1 MVRARRPQNLS
12 RPSGC
17 HLGTPA
23 GTGSACIDTSQRV
36 STSLVSDGRRLAT
49 LVLLLAASLL
59 IGNATTALWDQDEA
73 AYAGFAR
80 RMLLG
85 EGSWVVPEYPYSQ
98 PHRKPPMAFWLMAGS
113 YAALGINEFA
123 ARLPSTL
130 SVAGSAACLWFFG
143 GFLVGR
149 RTARLAAIVL
159 ASSLFVLNM
168 GKIAL
173 TDGVLLACQTVAAL
187 ALLRGAVRPS
197 WGAFVVL
204 WSAVAV
210 GVLVKGP
217 PILILVGGMFLF
229 LLVFH
234 RRRRNLV
241 HLHPWLGLPLAL
253 LPTIIWLSL
262 AWQEDQRY
270 VLFLGYWYIARR
282 VGGSVFGQVGLPG
295 THLLIMFVA
304 LLPWTAYL
312 PAALRDVAR
321 GLWKRRLAAVLLASW
336 LFGGWVLWEIPASKL
351 PTYALGAY
359 PALAL
364 LIARVITQYTR
375 RPPTWERD
383 RLLRFGFSAQIV
395 AAVLAAAALTA
406 MGFWVAEPWAK
417 LLGVAP
423 AAVLLIV
430 VVAALRIA
438 RRRSQDD
445 VAFLLASGGLIA
457 HLLFWATIVPGMD
470 SLRGAPRALAHLV
483 ASRSPSGTTV
493 VVGRRMLSP
502 SLPFYV
508 EQAGLRFDDVLAERE
523 PRPRVVA
530 DWSLL
535 WRGQIREL
543 VRQVEAQNPPRLP
556 RAEEDALRLA
566 RVRAA
571 LGRPAPTALVLDQ
584 VQHESLAAEL
594 AGRTVVAVRAWLI
607 DKLEFTTYVVVLP
620 AGPRV
625 RIGGPKRDSVPE
637 TASFIGR

>member
-1 MVRARRPQNLS
+1 MGPVQSRQNLPGP
-12 RPSGC
+12 RGRY
-17 HLGTPA
+17 LGKPA
-23 GTGSACIDTSQRV
+23 GTGSTGIDTHQRA
-36 STSLVSDGRRLAT
+36 STPLVSDRRRLAT
-49 LVLLLAASLL
+49 LTLLLAASLL
-59 IGNATTALWDQDEA
+59 VGNATTALWDQDEG

-85 EGSWVVPEYPYSQ
+85 ESSWVVPDYPYSQ

-130 SVAGSAACLWFFG
+130 AVAGSAACLWFFG

-149 RTARLAAIVL
+149 RAARLAAIVL

-187 ALLRGAVRPS
+187 SLLRGVIRPS
-197 WGAFVVL
+197 WGAFAVL

-253 LPTIIWLSL
+253 LPTVLWLSL

-321 GLWKRRLAAVLLASW
+321 GLRKRRLAAVLLASW

-364 LIARVITQYTR
+364 LIARVVTRYSR

-383 RLLRFGFSAQIV
+383 RLLRFGFTAQVV
-395 AAVLAAAALTA
+395 ATAILGAALTA
-406 MGFWVAEPWAK
+406 MGVWVGEPWAK
-417 LLGVAP
+417 VLGVVP
-423 AAVLLIV
+423 AGVLLLV
-430 VVAALRIA
+430 VIAASRLA

-445 VAFLLASGGLIA
+445 VAFLFASGGLVA
-457 HLLFWATIVPGMD
+457 HLLFWATIVPGID
-470 SLRGAPRALAHLV
+470 PLRGAPRALANYV
-483 ASRSPSGTTV
+483 ASQSPRDTSV
-493 VVGRRMLSP
+493 VVGRRVLSP

-508 EQAGLRFDDVLAERE
+508 EQAGLRFEDVMAETE

-530 DWSLL
+530 DWALL
-535 WRGQIREL
+535 WRGRVREL

-571 LGRPAPTALVLDQ
+571 LSRPTPTALVLDQ
-584 VQHESLAAEL
+584 AQFEALASEL
-594 AGRTVVAVRAWLI
+594 AGRTVVPVRAWLI
-607 DKLEFTTYVVVLP
+607 DKLEFTSYVVVLP
-620 AGPRV
+620 EGPH
-625 RIGGPKRDSVPE
+625 
-637 TASFIGR
+637 